1 MKFDIVKFYPSISEK
16 LLKSALTFANESTE
30 ISEQEIKIIINASKS
45 VLYNKEE
52 VWIKRKNNIDENE
65 LSDIIMGG

>member
-1 MKFDIVKFYPSISEK
+1 MKLDIVDVYSSISKK
-16 LLKSALTFANESTE
+16 LLKSSLAFANKSTE
-30 ISEQEIKIIINASKS
+30 ISEQKIKIIINTSKS
-45 VLYNKEE
+45 VLYNKE